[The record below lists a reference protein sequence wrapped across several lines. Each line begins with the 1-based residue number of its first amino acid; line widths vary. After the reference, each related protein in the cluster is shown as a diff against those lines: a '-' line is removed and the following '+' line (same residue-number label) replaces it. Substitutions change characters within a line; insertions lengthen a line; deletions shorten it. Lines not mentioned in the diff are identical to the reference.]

1 VRDLLQ
7 IQQGLQK
14 KLLDVFT
21 LDGRIEEL
29 KKQVGHESEEVAALA
44 GKISIKRK
52 KVVPLIENN
61 IVSLLVKLG
70 MPDAKIRVEHTSL
83 EEPGKDGID
92 RVRFLFSANK
102 GVGLDEISRIASGGE
117 LSRLMLS
124 IKSLISQKN
133 LLPTIIFDE
142 IDSGVSGEIA
152 GKVGSI
158 LRKMAGTMQ
167 VIVITHLPQIA
178 GKGDLHYLVYK
189 INENNVARTCMKL
202 LSKEERILEIAKM
215 LSNEKVTESAFT
227 TARELLTN

>member
-1 VRDLLQ
+1 M
-7 IQQGLQK
+7 
-14 KLLDVFT
+14 
-21 LDGRIEEL
+21 
-29 KKQVGHESEEVAALA
+29 
-44 GKISIKRK
+44 KRK
-52 KVVPLIENN
+52 KVIPAIENN

-70 MPDAKIRVEHTSL
+70 MPDAKILVEHTTL

-102 GVGLDEISRIASGGE
+102 GVNLDEISRIASGGE

-124 IKSLISQKN
+124 IKSLISQNN

-167 VIVITHLPQIA
+167 VIVITHQPQIA

-189 INENNVARTCMKL
+189 INENNVARTYMKL

-215 LSNEKVTESAFT
+215 LSNEKVTESAYT
-227 TARELLTN
+227 TAKELLTN